1 MKNIYDLKEVEVNR
15 LIAKAVGI
23 PLERLGKTEIYC
35 VKHGCYLIGAMP
47 SERYL
52 PTELGHHFVPLLE
65 LYRPY
70 ITPLNDVISVEIV
83 GNTTP
88 VKTERSPDYV
98 AVKAKTIRYAV
109 CLAIV
114 AYHFGYEVDVDNLL
128 VYEND

>member
-35 VKHGCYLIGAMP
+35 VKQGCYLIGAMP
-47 SERYL
+47 SERCL
-52 PTELGHHFVPLLE
+52 PSGLGHHFVPLLE
-65 LYRPY
+65 LYHPY
-70 ITPLNDVISVEIV
+70 ITPLNGVISVEIV

-88 VKTERSPDYV
+88 AKTERSPDYV
-98 AVKAKTIRYAV
+98 AVKAKTIRYVV

>member
-1 MKNIYDLKEVEVNR
+1 MKSIYDLEEVEIVQ

-23 PLERLGKTEIYC
+23 PLEQLGKSQIYL
-35 VKHGCYLIGAMP
+35 VRSGCYMHGAMP

-52 PTELGHHFVPLLE
+52 PTELGMHFVPLLE

-83 GNTTP
+83 GNTTS
-88 VKTERSPDYV
+88 VKTERNPDYV
-98 AVKAKTIRYAV
+98 AVKAKTIRHAV

-114 AYHFGYEVDVDNLL
+114 AYHFGYEVDVDKLL
-128 VYEND
+128 VYEHD